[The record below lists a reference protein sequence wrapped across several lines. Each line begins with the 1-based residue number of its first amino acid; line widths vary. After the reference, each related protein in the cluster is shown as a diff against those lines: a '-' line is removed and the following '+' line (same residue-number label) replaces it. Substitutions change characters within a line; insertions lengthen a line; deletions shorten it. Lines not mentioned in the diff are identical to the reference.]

1 MWIGEPLLMLIEQSV
16 PSRKWQRRS
25 LGGVVCAL
33 LTLLLAP
40 CNTFALTGRIVIAG
54 HGPEQPVVQDLARA
68 YEKLHPGVA
77 IDLAWDKTVRAVEMV
92 KAGEAHIAVA
102 DRTDLTLDST
112 TIAWDGIAVIVNFAN
127 PVTELTSEQVR
138 GLFTGKLARWSDLEG
153 ADKPVEIITRSGND
167 NLTMGLEQSLDM
179 AGRMAKPATIARSDQ
194 QTLRLVSGRDAALS
208 YMSLRVALR
217 AQEDGIPVRILTID
231 HVEPG
236 EPTVANGSYPIK
248 RPVLMLSGFQKDP
261 LTASFLSFAQS
272 AAGQPLV
279 HSLYTPLRSSA
290 TVTNPGPEVQPSTA
304 KPRT

>member
-1 MWIGEPLLMLIEQSV
+1 MLTKQSTG
-16 PSRKWQRRS
+16 RRR
-25 LGGVVCAL
+25 GQWRRIARIACAL

-40 CNTFALTGRIVIAG
+40 CSTFALTGRIVIAG
-54 HGPEQPVVQDLARA
+54 YGPEQAVVEDLARA

-77 IDLAWDKTVRAVEMV
+77 IDLAWDKTVRAIEMI

-102 DRTDLTLDST
+102 DRTDLALDST

-127 PVTELTSEQVR
+127 PITELTSEQLR
-138 GLFTGKLARWSDLEG
+138 GLFTGKLTRWSDLDG

-167 NLTMGLEQSLDM
+167 NLTTGLEQSLDI
-179 AGRMAKPATIARSDQ
+179 AGHIVKTATMARSDQ

-236 EPTVANGSYPIK
+236 EPTVANGRYPIK
-248 RPVLMLSGFQKDP
+248 RPVLMLSGFQKDQ

-279 HSLYTPLRSSA
+279 HSLYSPLRSSA
-290 TVTNPGPEVQPSTA
+290 TVTTPGPEVQPSTA